1 MTNLCFKFTTN
12 KRLQSTVFVR
22 LNKLKRDEGIV
33 NMMKRQKTG
42 IQIMT
47 MKTTKN
53 KKLNTVMKKKIQWY
67 V

>member
-1 MTNLCFKFTTN
+1 MTNLCFKFVTN
-12 KRLQSTVFVR
+12 KRLQSAIFVR

-47 MKTTKN
+47 MKTMKN